1 LIPRIFRA
9 NNKNDMKNI
18 SLTAILFLNM
28 VGTLFAQFT
37 GNTVGSSSEIPKI
50 FIKRSLT
57 LHFLAPER
65 ITYVDIPKGLVGDLP
80 DKNLLRVKI
89 PDSAKIKEPFIGV
102 LTILGE
108 KRIKQYAVIYDD
120 RPETAFSPLID
131 IGIGGMRAIEPKA
144 SSISS
149 TELDS
154 ISKAMLDH
162 GPLKRDVRNKKN
174 GIRAELNGI
183 GTLGE
188 YILLDIG
195 FENTTDIPYE
205 IDGLRFHI
213 EDQKQHKATTVQSL
227 EILPISSLQNIQ
239 VFEKRYRNIF
249 VLRKLT
255 FPNHKLLK
263 VELSE
268 KQISGR
274 SITFDI
280 RYSDILKAKKII
292 M

>member
-1 LIPRIFRA
+1 
-9 NNKNDMKNI
+9 MKNI
-18 SLTAILFLNM
+18 ILTAILVLNM
-28 VGTLFAQFT
+28 AGNLFAQVSA
-37 GNTVGSSSEIPKI
+37 NTVGSTSEIPKI

-89 PDSAKIKEPFIGV
+89 PDSAKIEDAFIGI

-120 RPETAFSPLID
+120 RPETAFSSLID
-131 IGIGGMRAIEPKA
+131 IGIGGMRTIEPKI
-144 SSISS
+144 STVSS

-154 ISKAMLDH
+154 ISRSILEH
-162 GPLKRDVRNKKN
+162 GPLKTDVRKRKN
-174 GIRAELNGI
+174 GIHAMLNGI
-183 GTLGE
+183 STIGE

-195 FENTTDIPYE
+195 FDNTTHIPYE
-205 IDGLRFHI
+205 IDGLRFRI

-227 EILPISSLQNIQ
+227 EILPISSLQNIKT
-239 VFEKRYRNIF
+239 FEKRCRNIF
-249 VLRKLT
+249 VMRRLT
-255 FPNHKLLK
+255 FPDHKLLK

-274 SITFDI
+274 SISFNI

-292 M
+292 I

>member
-1 LIPRIFRA
+1 
-9 NNKNDMKNI
+9 MKNI
-18 SLTAILFLNM
+18 ILTAILILAMAGN
-28 VGTLFAQFT
+28 LIAQVSV
-37 GNTVGSSSEIPKI
+37 NTVGSTSEITKI

-57 LHFLAPER
+57 VHFLAPER

-89 PDSAKIKEPFIGV
+89 PDSAKIKDAFIGV

-120 RPETAFSPLID
+120 RPETAFSSLID
-131 IGIGGMRAIEPKA
+131 IGIGGMRTIEPKV
-144 SSISS
+144 STISS

-154 ISKAMLDH
+154 ISRAIL
-162 GPLKRDVRNKKN
+162 GRGRLKTDVRKRKH
-174 GIRAELNGI
+174 GIHAMLNGI
-183 GTLGE
+183 STIGE

-195 FENTTDIPYE
+195 FDNTTHIPYE
-205 IDGLRFHI
+205 IDGLRFRI

-227 EILPISSLQNIQ
+227 EILPVSSLQNIQ
-239 VFEKRYRNIF
+239 VFEKSYRNIF
-249 VLRKLT
+249 VLRRLT
-255 FPNHKLLK
+255 FPDHKLLK

-274 SITFDI
+274 SISFNI

-292 M
+292 I

>member
-1 LIPRIFRA
+1 
-9 NNKNDMKNI
+9 MKNI
-18 SLTAILFLNM
+18 ILTAILVLNM
-28 VGTLFAQFT
+28 AGNLFAQVLA
-37 GNTVGSSSEIPKI
+37 NTVGSSSAIPKI

-80 DKNLLRVKI
+80 DKNLLRLKI
-89 PDSAKIKEPFIGV
+89 PDSAKIKEAFIGV

-108 KRIKQYAVIYDD
+108 KRIRQYAVVYDD
-120 RPETAFSPLID
+120 RPETAFSSLID
-131 IGIGGMRAIEPKA
+131 MGIGGMRTIEPKA
-144 SSISS
+144 STITS

-154 ISKAMLDH
+154 ISRAILAH
-162 GPLKRDVRNKKN
+162 GPLKTEVRKRKN
-174 GIRAELNGI
+174 GIRAMLNGI
-183 GTLGE
+183 STIGE

-195 FENTTDIPYE
+195 FDNTTHIPYE
-205 IDGLRFHI
+205 IDGLRFRI

-227 EILPISSLQNIQ
+227 EIHPVSSLQNIQ
-239 VFEKRYRNIF
+239 VFEKSYRNIF
-249 VLRKLT
+249 VLRRLT
-255 FPNHKLLK
+255 FPDHKLLK

-274 SITFDI
+274 SISFNI

-292 M
+292 I

>member
-1 LIPRIFRA
+1 
-9 NNKNDMKNI
+9 MKNI
-18 SLTAILFLNM
+18 ILTAILVLNM
-28 VGTLFAQFT
+28 AANLFAQVSA
-37 GNTVGSSSEIPKI
+37 NTIGSSPEIPKI

-89 PDSAKIKEPFIGV
+89 PDSAKIKDAFMGV

-108 KRIKQYAVIYDD
+108 KRIKQYAVFCDD

-154 ISKAMLDH
+154 ISRLMLEH
-162 GPLKRDVRNKKN
+162 RPLHTDVRKSKN
-174 GIRAELNGI
+174 GIRAMLNGI

-195 FENTTDIPYE
+195 FENTTHIPYE
-205 IDGLRFHI
+205 IDGLKFRI

-255 FPNHKLLK
+255 FPDHKLLK

-280 RYSDILKAKKII
+280 HYSDILKAKKII

>member
-1 LIPRIFRA
+1 
-9 NNKNDMKNI
+9 MKNI
-18 SLTAILFLNM
+18 ILTAILVLNM
-28 VGTLFAQFT
+28 AGNLFAQVSA
-37 GNTVGSSSEIPKI
+37 NTVGSTSEIAKI

-89 PDSAKIKEPFIGV
+89 PDSAKIKEAFIGV

-120 RPETAFSPLID
+120 RPETAFNSLID
-131 IGIGGMRAIEPKA
+131 IGIGGMRTIAPKV
-144 SSISS
+144 STISS

-154 ISKAMLDH
+154 ISRAILEH
-162 GPLKRDVRNKKN
+162 GPLKTEVRKRKN
-174 GIRAELNGI
+174 GIHAMLYGI
-183 GTLGE
+183 STIGE

-195 FENTTDIPYE
+195 FDNTTHIPYE
-205 IDGLRFHI
+205 VDGLRFRI

-227 EILPISSLQNIQ
+227 EIHPVSSLQNIQ

-249 VLRKLT
+249 VLRRLT
-255 FPNHKLLK
+255 FPDHKLLK

-274 SITFDI
+274 SISFDI

-292 M
+292 I

>member
-1 LIPRIFRA
+1 
-9 NNKNDMKNI
+9 MKNI
-18 SLTAILFLNM
+18 ILTAILVLNM
-28 VGTLFAQFT
+28 AGNLFAQVSA
-37 GNTVGSSSEIPKI
+37 NTVGSSPEIPKI

-57 LHFLAPER
+57 LHFLAPEK
-65 ITYVDIPKGLVGDLP
+65 IAYVDIPKGLVGDLP

-89 PDSAKIKEPFIGV
+89 PDSAKIKDAFMGV

-131 IGIGGMRAIEPKA
+131 IGIGGMRVIESKA

-154 ISKAMLDH
+154 ISRLMLEH
-162 GPLKRDVRNKKN
+162 RPLNTDVRKSKN
-174 GIRAELNGI
+174 GIRAMLNGI

-195 FENTTDIPYE
+195 FENTTHIPYE
-205 IDGLRFHI
+205 IDGLKFRI

-255 FPNHKLLK
+255 FPDHKLLK

>member
-1 LIPRIFRA
+1 
-9 NNKNDMKNI
+9 MKNI
-18 SLTAILFLNM
+18 ILTAILILAMAGN
-28 VGTLFAQFT
+28 LIAQVSV
-37 GNTVGSSSEIPKI
+37 NTVGSTSEIPKI

-57 LHFLAPER
+57 VHFLAPER

-89 PDSAKIKEPFIGV
+89 PDSAKIKEAFIGV

-120 RPETAFSPLID
+120 RPETAFSSLID
-131 IGIGGMRAIEPKA
+131 IGIGGMRTIEPKV
-144 SSISS
+144 STVSS

-154 ISKAMLDH
+154 ISRAILTH
-162 GPLKRDVRNKKN
+162 GPLKTDVRKRKN
-174 GIRAELNGI
+174 GIHATLNGI
-183 GTLGE
+183 STIGE

-195 FENTTDIPYE
+195 FDNTTHIPYE
-205 IDGLRFHI
+205 IDGLRFRI

-227 EILPISSLQNIQ
+227 EILPVSSLQNNQ
-239 VFEKRYRNIF
+239 VFEKSYRNIF
-249 VLRKLT
+249 VMRRLT
-255 FPNHKLLK
+255 FPDHKLLK

-274 SITFDI
+274 SISFNI

-292 M
+292 I